1 MAEEILSKHLVSGL
15 RWYDVRLGA
24 DVSFHQ
30 IRPGYRVLCS
40 FKKTRAGICSL
51 VERAKLIKL

>member
-40 FKKTRAGICSL
+40 FKKQEQAFALWLSEQSL
-51 VERAKLIKL
+51 